1 MTMVKMNTPAFRN
14 FNGLVNELFND
25 FNFPYG
31 TKNQSRVFRPAVN
44 IFEKEHQYEL
54 VFAVPGFEKN
64 QFSIQIEKGI
74 LTISA
79 NQEEQKETNNNGLLR
94 KEFELKSFKRSFTLD
109 ENIDSNAIA
118 ARYENGLLTVS
129 LPKKNTTVTAA
140 KQIEVQ

>member
-1 MTMVKMNTPAFRN
+1 MTLVKMNTPAFRN

-31 TKNQSRVFRPAVN
+31 GKTNTRIVKPAVN
-44 IFEKEHQYEL
+44 ITEKEQHYEL

-64 QFSIQIEKGI
+64 QFSIQTEQGI

-79 NQEEQKETNNNGLLR
+79 TQEERKEANENGYLR
-94 KEFELKSFKRSFTLD
+94 KEFEIRSFKRSFTLD
-109 ENIDSNAIA
+109 ENIDNNSIA
-118 ARYENGLLTVS
+118 ARYENGLLTVT
-129 LPKKNTTVTAA
+129 LPKKTTVAATA